1 MSNIDTVKE
10 GLRAWEKND
19 AATMNSLI
27 ADSFVLSGPVPQ
39 PLGKQEFIGF
49 MHAILAALPDFKFNE
64 TGFEEHGDK
73 VVIKSRISGTQTG
86 TLALPGMPPV
96 PATGKKV
103 ALPEERQE
111 YTLSGGKLVKL
122 VVDEVPGGGV
132 PGMLAQLG
140 VQLPH

>member
-1 MSNIDTVKE
+1 MSAADTVKQ
-10 GLRAWEKND
+10 GMRAWEKND
-19 AATMNSLI
+19 AATMDSLV
-27 ADSFVLSGPVPQ
+27 ADNFVMSGPVPQ

-64 TGFEEHGDK
+64 TLAEEHGET
-73 VVIKSRISGTQTG
+73 VVVKSRITGTHTG
-86 TLALPGMPPV
+86 TLALPGLPPV

-103 ALPEERQE
+103 ALPEERQV

-140 VQLPH
+140 VQIPG